1 MNTSVLALL
10 VVALVTAN
18 VPFFSNRVMLLIP
31 VKSEHKALGWHAL
44 EMLVWYFIVGLL
56 GRLLEQK
63 TGIAHHQNWEFY
75 AVTASMFIV
84 LAFPGFVYRY
94 LWRR

>member
-1 MNTSVLALL
+1 MNTSILALL
-10 VVALVTAN
+10 VVALVAAN
-18 VPFFSNRVMLLIP
+18 IPFFSNRIMLVIP
-31 VKSEHKALGWHAL
+31 VKTEYKALGWYIL
-44 EMLVWYFIVGLL
+44 EMPVWYFIVGLL

-63 TGIAHHQNWEFY
+63 TGVAHAQHWEFY

-94 LWRR
+94 LWRH

>member
-10 VVALVTAN
+10 VVALVAAN
-18 VPFFSNRVMLLIP
+18 IPFYSNRVMLLVP
-31 VKSEHKALGWHAL
+31 VKTQPKVLGWYAL
-44 EMLVWYFIVGLL
+44 ELIIWYFVVGLL

-63 TGIAHHQNWEFY
+63 TGAAHSQNWEFY

>member
-10 VVALVTAN
+10 VAALVAAN
-18 VPFFSNRVMLLIP
+18 VPFLSNRVMLVIP
-31 VKSEHKALGWHAL
+31 VKTQPKGLGWHLL
-44 EMLVWYFIVGLL
+44 ELVIWYFVIGGL

-63 TGIAHHQNWEFY
+63 IAVPHSQNWEFY